1 MRTLGAMALA
11 GTMCLLANQG
21 AGAEEGN
28 LWSATL
34 YAGPA
39 TNNYTSQIF
48 HGDFGIEGPA
58 LGFALDRHLF
68 DLGAG
73 FSLLAEGQAV
83 HYFLS
88 PPTTTFGLG
97 LGIKYD
103 LLSIA
108 PEVPVTVALYMGPS
122 YSIDP
127 PLDANGPEIP
137 ARHRFLNYLSSEV
150 NIGIPHAPDWSV
162 SIRSFHRSGM
172 YGLYARGIDE
182 GSTIGIGIRH
192 IF

>member
-1 MRTLGAMALA
+1 
-11 GTMCLLANQG
+11 
-21 AGAEEGN
+21 
-28 LWSATL
+28 L
-34 YAGPA
+34 YVGPA

-48 HGDFGIEGPA
+48 HGDFGVEGPA
-58 LGFALDRHLF
+58 LGLALDRNLF
-68 DLGAG
+68 YLGAG
-73 FSLLAEGQAV
+73 FSLLAEAQVV
-83 HYFLS
+83 HYFFN

-108 PEVPVTVALYMGPS
+108 PDAPVTVALYMGPS
-122 YSIDP
+122 YSLDP
-127 PLDANGPEIP
+127 PLDANGPETP

-150 NIGIPHAPDWSV
+150 TIGIPHSPNWSV
-162 SIRSFHRSGM
+162 SLRSFHRSGM

>member
-1 MRTLGAMALA
+1 MRWPTALTIA
-11 GTMCLLANQG
+11 TSVSLVSGYTAC
-21 AGAEEGN
+21 AEDGGP
-28 LWSATL
+28 WSATL
-34 YAGPA
+34 YVGPA

-48 HGDFGIEGPA
+48 HGDFNIEGPA

-73 FSLLAEGQAV
+73 FSLLAEAQAV
-83 HYFLS
+83 HYFFS

-97 LGIKYD
+97 VGIKYD

-108 PEVPVTVALYMGPS
+108 PGAPVTVALYMGPS
-122 YSIDP
+122 CSLDP

-150 NIGIPHAPDWSV
+150 NIGIPHAADWSV

-182 GSTIGIGIRH
+182 GSMIGVGIRH
-192 IF
+192 TF